1 LVLRV
6 SLYCLIY
13 KVQAARSQL
22 DYSITLVTACQA
34 LFQISL
40 KFGSHPG
47 QNPLVANLVILSHP
61 QALVKTFF
69 RIFSAPAVRSASG
82 PASRKCFANI
92 SNHLPLVNTFL
103 QVFRIFFTHSLHP
116 PHCFSFTPVLC

>member
-47 QNPLVANLVILSHP
+47 PNPLVANSVILSHP

-69 RIFSAPAVRSASG
+69 RIFFG
-82 PASRKCFANI
+82 SRRPI
-92 SNHLPLVNTFL
+92 RLRPRLS
-103 QVFRIFFTHSLHP
+103 Q
-116 PHCFSFTPVLC
+116 VLC

>member
-1 LVLRV
+1 
-6 SLYCLIY
+6 
-13 KVQAARSQL
+13 VQAARSQL

-47 QNPLVANLVILSHP
+47 SNPLVANLVILSHP

-69 RIFSAPAVRSASG
+69 ASFSAPAVRSASG
-82 PASRKCFANI
+82 PASRKCFGML
-92 SNHLPLVNTFL
+92 SNRSPFVNTFR
-103 QVFRIFFTHSLHP
+103 QVFER
-116 PHCFSFTPVLC
+116 